1 MDIVVIA
8 FYFIK
13 TIFYQEVNKIGLAD
27 GTTRDKDFGVWKEN
41 KQTKPDVKQFFKEF
55 QELQN
60 KYGIRV
66 FADYEEEID
75 YDYEGESYV
84 SGIESYLSIY
94 DQKGVKKVSY
104 YL

>member
-1 MDIVVIA
+1 M
-8 FYFIK
+8 
-13 TIFYQEVNKIGLAD
+13 GLAD
-27 GTTRDKDFGVWKEN
+27 GTAWDKDFDVWKEN

-94 DQKGVKKVSY
+94 DQKRVKKLAIIY
-104 YL
+104 DNNEIIKIDD